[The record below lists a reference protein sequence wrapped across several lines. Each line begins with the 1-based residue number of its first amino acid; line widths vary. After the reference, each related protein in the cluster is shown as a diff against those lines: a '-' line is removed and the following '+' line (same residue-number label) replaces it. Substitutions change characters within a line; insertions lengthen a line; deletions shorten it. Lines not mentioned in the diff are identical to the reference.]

1 LCQFMKFRARFY
13 GKTNYQDSL
22 GLQEE
27 AVLLSHENPQ
37 ILGFEFDPVITL
49 GRSAKEAQEVVQAAK
64 WPTYRVP
71 RGGKATFHSPGQ
83 LVIYPICNIKVF
95 EIGVRSWVERQLKV
109 TQRTLQKCSPN
120 HQFQVSME
128 RAGVYSEVGKVA
140 SIGIRLERGV
150 STFGLA
156 INLKNDPQLFEC
168 IRPCGVTGQ
177 IIHAVGGEG
186 SLEDF
191 FYKWC
196 EDFEKEF

>member
-1 LCQFMKFRARFY
+1 MEIVAQFY
-13 GKTNYQDSL
+13 GKTEYQESL
-22 GLQEE
+22 RLQEE
-27 AVLLSHENPQ
+27 AVHFSHENPQ

-49 GRSAKEAQEVVQAAK
+49 GRSAEEAQEVLQAVK
-64 WPTYRVP
+64 WPIYRVP

-83 LVIYPICNIKVF
+83 LVIYPVCNIKALDL
-95 EIGVRSWVERQLKV
+95 GVRSWVERQLEV
-109 TQRTLQKCSPN
+109 TQRTLQKHFPK
-120 HQFQVSME
+120 HQYQVSTE

-140 SIGIRLERGV
+140 SIGIRLEKGV

-191 FYKWC
+191 FHKWC
-196 EDFEKEF
+196 EDFEKDF